1 MINRLSGGG
10 GHHGS
15 PVRAMYQYHLPAVLL
30 SFIYDYV
37 IKKEYNRADSFTA
50 VLFLL
55 IFGVNNL
62 RINTKNVCQ

>member
-1 MINRLSGGG
+1 
-10 GHHGS
+10 
-15 PVRAMYQYHLPAVLL
+15 MYQYHLPAVLL